1 MSAPKIPLR
10 LRVRICRFRRRYR
23 EVAERTGRR
32 ITSAGVFVLSGYA
45 AALFYVINTR
55 SSMNFQLFSL
65 LLALFVAA
73 HAASL
78 FVRLRAFSALRRL
91 PAYGAVGEPLEY
103 TARVLNEGKKTQTE
117 LLLFD
122 NARLESGAGIWEELR
137 VSPDAQAVQAVT
149 LDELAPGRTAEARLR
164 LTPLRRGVLRLEG
177 LSIGAADPLGL
188 FRTLRFTPVLDRLL
202 ILPKRHPMRRINL
215 GGGRRRQP
223 QGLRLSVTAGDGG
236 DYSALREYRP
246 GDPLRHIHWP
256 SSARAGRLVVKEYE
270 DAYCVRRALILDTF
284 LRRENLDQANCER
297 FEDAVSVAASLV
309 AAQQAPDAVL
319 DLLLVADK
327 ARLASAGRGLGV
339 VAQLLEALAHVAPR
353 LDGEFRLLRECALA
367 HAPLVSGCVCVFLE
381 WDEPRRELVAALRAL
396 RVDALVLLVADP
408 AAPVPDP
415 GPMADRPERFRVL
428 RSGAVAEGLAEL

>member
-1 MSAPKIPLR
+1 MLAPTLPLR
-10 LRVRICRFRRRYR
+10 LRIQLCRYRRRYR

-32 ITSAGVFVLSGYA
+32 ITSPGMFVLSGYA

-73 HAASL
+73 HLASL
-78 FVRLRAFSALRRL
+78 FVRLRSFSAARRL
-91 PAYGAVGEPLEY
+91 PSYGAVGEPLEY
-103 TARVLNEGKKTQTE
+103 TASVRNEGPRAQTE
-117 LLLFD
+117 LLVYE
-122 NARLESGAGIWEELR
+122 NARLESGAGLWEGLR
-137 VSPDAQAVQAVT
+137 VTPDAKTSQSAA
-149 LDELAPGRTAEARLR
+149 LDELRPGQAAVARLR

-188 FRTLRFTPVLDRLL
+188 FRTFRFTQTVDRLL
-202 ILPKRHPMRRINL
+202 ILPKRHPMRRLAL

-236 DYSALREYRP
+236 DYSALRDYRP

-256 SSARAGRLVVKEYE
+256 SSARAGRLVVKDYE

-284 LRRENLDQANCER
+284 LRPEGLNHEACER

-353 LDGEFRLLRECALA
+353 FDGDFRLLRECALA
-367 HAPLVSGCVCVFLE
+367 HAPFVSGCVCVFLE
-381 WDEPRRELVAALRAL
+381 WDEQRQALVSALRAL
-396 RVDALVLLVADP
+396 RVDALALVIGDATTP
-408 AAPVPDP
+408 ALDP
-415 GPMADRPERFRVL
+415 GPLADRPERLKIL
-428 RSGAVAEGLAEL
+428 RSGEIAKGLAEL